1 MGFIRRQYTG
11 WSQDQ
16 EGAAAIEFALVA
28 MPFIMIVVAIIEI
41 AVMYTAN
48 SVMLGA
54 TQDAVRAVRTGQVQ
68 VISDPDEAEDF
79 FREQI
84 CAHIPIR
91 LVDCNEIQFTVQVL
105 DSFADANTT
114 TQIDEDGNLADD
126 SLDFGDAEDVVLVN
140 VLYYHPMLTPMM
152 GVFFADSPGNTK
164 LLTAT
169 FVFQTEPY
177 RIDEDVI

>member
-1 MGFIRRQYTG
+1 MGFIRRKFYR
-11 WSQDQ
+11 WSRDQ
-16 EGAAAIEFALVA
+16 EGAAAVEFALVA

-41 AVMYTAN
+41 TVMFTAN
-48 SVMLGA
+48 SLMLGA

-68 VISDPDEAEDF
+68 VISDPAEAESF

-91 LVDCNEIQFTVQVL
+91 LVDCNAIQFTVRVL
-105 DSFADANTT
+105 DSFADASTT
-114 TQIDEDGNLADD
+114 TQIDEDGNLVDS

-152 GVFFADSPGNTK
+152 GAFFADSPGNTK

-177 RIDEDVI
+177 KIDGNVI